1 MGRLADE
8 MYETAKGL
16 HDIGLLSQSK
26 MDEVTVLYNN
36 VPKYDAEQIK
46 ELRAKTSFSQTAFA
60 KLLNVSPSSIRQWES
75 GAKKPDVA
83 SRKLLQLLEAHGVS
97 VFLV

>member
-26 MDEVTVLYNN
+26 MDEVTVLLHS
-36 VPKYDAEQIK
+36 AE
-46 ELRAKTSFSQTAFA
+46 
-60 KLLNVSPSSIRQWES
+60 PSGR
-75 GAKKPDVA
+75 
-83 SRKLLQLLEAHGVS
+83 
-97 VFLV
+97 